1 MMASTKF
8 PIYATGKIDYI
19 EQDAA
24 QEKAWLVHA
33 QLGSCLFKESTIES
47 TADIQTDWSEK
58 IAYELA
64 QMLYLPAA
72 QYQLADALID
82 EDYDLV
88 RGSISCDYTV
98 PGAVNISAEKL
109 MIQAYPN
116 YNENQS
122 QFYTVDRVLDAFQQ
136 NQVQAPSGYDLP
148 PGIGDG
154 AETFVGYLMFDAVIG
169 NCDRHDQNFEIQVLS
184 DGRKELA
191 PTYDHGQALG
201 ASLMNADRLSKTTA
215 DYQNY
220 LGGNFYVDGTD
231 ITSLEAFEIAASR
244 YPQAAI
250 IWQERLAQITP
261 EQVNEIFNRLPVD
274 RITPLA
280 RKFAE
285 QVIRDGREQVLSLDL
300 KAALTPKIYQ
310 PTLGE
315 LSTAAEK
322 FRASGDLVS
331 IAKVDRLLD
340 KMMDSYAGAFPPPDN
355 LRSSEVKIAP
365 GELGIKLPGVKI
377 KLQSDIVPNQT
388 REPPDR
394 GRGR

>member
-1 MMASTKF
+1 MTDKF
-8 PIYATGKIDYI
+8 PIYETGKIDFLPQ
-19 EQDAA
+19 EAA
-24 QEKAWLVHA
+24 QEKAWLDHPE
-33 QLGSCLFKESTIES
+33 LGRCLFKESTIGSS
-47 TADIQTDWSEK
+47 TPDVQTDWSEK
-58 IAYELA
+58 LAFELA
-64 QMLYLPAA
+64 QLLDLPAA
-72 QYQLADALID
+72 RSELAIASNDQDQNPI
-82 EDYDLV
+82 
-88 RGSISCDYTV
+88 RGLLSCDYTL
-98 PGAVNISAEKL
+98 PTAKSISARKFLIES
-109 MIQAYPN
+109 YPN
-116 YNENQS
+116 YENEQTR
-122 QFYTVDRVLDAFQQ
+122 FCTIDCILDALEQ
-136 NQVQAPSGYDLP
+136 NRVQAPDGYDLP
-148 PGIGDG
+148 TGINDG
-154 AETFVGYLMFDAVIG
+154 VDTFVGYLMFDAYVG
-169 NCDRHDQNFEIQVLS
+169 NWDRHDRNFEIQQLP
-184 DGRKELA
+184 DGGKELA
-191 PTYDHGQALG
+191 PTYDHGQSFG
-201 ASLMNADRLSKTTA
+201 ATLLDKSRRAFETEEYSK
-215 DYQNY
+215 Y

-244 YPQAAI
+244 YPGAAI

-300 KAALTPKIYQ
+300 KAVLTPKIYQ

-340 KMMDSYAGAFPPPDN
+340 KMMDSYEGAFPPPDN

-377 KLQSDIVPNQT
+377 KLQSDIIPNQT

-394 GRGR
+394 GRER